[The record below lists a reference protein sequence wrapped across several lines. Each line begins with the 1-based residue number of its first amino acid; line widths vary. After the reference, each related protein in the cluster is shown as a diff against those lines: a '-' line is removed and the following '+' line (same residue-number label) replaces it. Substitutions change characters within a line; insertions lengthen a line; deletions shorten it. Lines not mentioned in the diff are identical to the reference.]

1 MKPTTLV
8 DSPKTAWPRTRRR
21 LLITAGALAAGVAV
35 YLGVSYVILAKS
47 LDPNRTVSDR
57 TPVESGLPTEL
68 ISFES
73 DVDRI
78 PLTGWLLASSGDRA
92 IVLLHGLSSHS
103 WCGGQP
109 DEARAYLKAGFHVLV
124 FDLRGHGRSGGE
136 LLGLGWHE
144 RRDVRGA
151 VNLLLARG
159 FKPGRIGVYGGSYGA
174 AVALL
179 ATAAIPEVG
188 AVVAYS
194 AFADV
199 RDLMDAEIEGKTGVP
214 SRVTKL
220 FLRPGIALVARLRY
234 SLDFDIIS
242 PERAVPDIAP
252 RPILFIHG
260 SEDERI
266 PVKHAHRLM
275 AASNNDDAELWIL
288 DGLRHGEGVRLQ
300 GKGCER
306 PEVSPMREA
315 FLRRVTAFFDHS
327 LR

>member
-1 MKPTTLV
+1 MKPGTLV
-8 DSPKTAWPRTRRR
+8 DVPKTAWPRIRRR
-21 LLITAGALAAGVAV
+21 LLILIGTLAVSGAL
-35 YLGVSYVILAKS
+35 YLGVSYFILSKS
-47 LDPNRTVSDR
+47 LDPIRTVSDR
-57 TPVESGLPTEL
+57 TPIDSGLAPEE
-68 ISFES
+68 IHFES

-78 PLTGWLLASSGDRA
+78 PLSGWLLPSSGDRA

-109 DEARAYLKAGFHVLV
+109 DVARAYVKAGFHVLI
-124 FDLRGHGRSGGE
+124 FDLRGHGLSGGE

-159 FKPGRIGVYGGSYGA
+159 FRPGRIGVHGGSYGA

-179 ATAAIPEVG
+179 SAAAIPEVG

-199 RDLMDAEIEGKTGVP
+199 RDLMDAEIKRKTGVP

-220 FLRPGIALVARLRY
+220 FLRPGIALVARLIY
-234 SLDFDIIS
+234 SLDFDAIT
-242 PERAVPDIAP
+242 PERAVPEIAP

-266 PVKHAHRLM
+266 PVEHSHRLM
-275 AASNNDDAELWIL
+275 AASNNANAEKWIL
-288 DGLRHGEGVRLQ
+288 DGFEHGGAVRLPEE
-300 GKGCER
+300 GCEWT
-306 PEVSPMREA
+306 EVSPMREA
-315 FLRRVTAFFDHS
+315 FLRRVTAFFDHA

>member
-1 MKPTTLV
+1 MKPRTLAV
-8 DSPKTAWPRTRRR
+8 IPKTAWPRIRRR
-21 LLITAGALAAGVAV
+21 LLIPIGTLAVIVAL

-47 LDPNRTVSDR
+47 LEPIRTVSDR
-57 TPVESGLPTEL
+57 TPVGEE

-73 DVDRI
+73 DVDRL

-92 IVLLHGLSSHS
+92 IVLVHGLSSHS

-109 DEARAYLKAGFHVLV
+109 DIAWAFVKAGFHVLV
-124 FDLRGHGRSGGE
+124 FDLRGHGRSGGD

-159 FKPGRIGVYGGSYGA
+159 FRPGRIGIQGGSYGA

-194 AFADV
+194 AFADM
-199 RDLMDAEIEGKTGVP
+199 RDLMDAEIERKTGVP

-220 FLRPGIALVARLRY
+220 FLRPGIALVARLLY
-234 SLDFDIIS
+234 SLDFDAIT
-242 PERAVPDIAP
+242 PERAVPEIAP

-266 PVKHAHRLM
+266 PVEHAYRLM
-275 AASNNDDAELWIL
+275 AASNNADAELWRL
-288 DGLRHGEGVRLQ
+288 EGFGHGGAVRLPEE
-300 GKGCER
+300 GCKWT
-306 PEVSPMREA
+306 EVSPMREA

>member
-1 MKPTTLV
+1 MKPRIPV
-8 DSPKTAWPRTRRR
+8 EIPKTVRRENRRR
-21 LLITAGALAAGVAV
+21 VLIAAGAFAVSVAL
-35 YLGVSYVILAKS
+35 YLGVSYFILSKS
-47 LDPNRTVSDR
+47 LEPIRTVSDQ
-57 TPVESGLPTEL
+57 TPIDSGLAPEE
-68 ISFES
+68 IHFES

-78 PLTGWLLASSGDRA
+78 PLAGWLFPSSGDRA

-109 DEARAYLKAGFHVLV
+109 DVARAYVKAGFHVLI
-124 FDLRGHGRSGGE
+124 FDLRGHGSSGGE

-159 FKPGRIGVYGGSYGA
+159 FSSGRIGIQGGSYGA

-199 RDLMDAEIEGKTGVP
+199 RDLMDAEIERKTEVP

-220 FLRPGIALVARLRY
+220 FRPGIAFIARLLY
-234 SLDFDIIS
+234 SLDFDAIA

-252 RPILFIHG
+252 RPVLFIHG

-266 PVKHAHRLM
+266 PVEHSHRLM
-275 AASNNDDAELWIL
+275 AASNNANAEKWIL
-288 DGLRHGEGVRLQ
+288 DGFEHGGAVRLPEE
-300 GKGCER
+300 GCEWT
-306 PEVSPMREA
+306 EVSPMREA
-315 FLRRVTAFFDHS
+315 FLSKVTAFFDRS
-327 LR
+327 LK

>member
-1 MKPTTLV
+1 MT
-8 DSPKTAWPRTRRR
+8 RR
-21 LLITAGALAAGVAV
+21 LLIAAGALALVAGL
-35 YLGVSYVILAKS
+35 YLAVSYVILARS
-47 LDPNRTVSDR
+47 LEPIRTISDR
-57 TPVESGLPTEL
+57 TPVNSGLPTEE

-92 IVLLHGLSSHS
+92 IVLVHGLSSHS

-109 DEARAYLKAGFHVLV
+109 DVARAYVKAGFHVLV

-159 FKPGRIGVYGGSYGA
+159 FRPGRIGVHGGSYGA

-179 ATAAIPEVG
+179 SAAAIPEVG

-194 AFADV
+194 AFADM
-199 RDLMDAEIEGKTGVP
+199 RDLMDAEIETKTGVP
-214 SRVTKL
+214 SIVTRL
-220 FLRPGIALVARLRY
+220 LLRPGIAFVARLLY
-234 SLDFDIIS
+234 SLDFDAIT
-242 PERAVPDIAP
+242 PERAVPNIAS

-266 PVKHAHRLM
+266 PVEHAHRLN
-275 AASNNDDAELWIL
+275 AASNNADAELWIL
-288 DGLRHGEGVRLQ
+288 DGLRHGDGVRLQ

-306 PEVSPMREA
+306 PEVSPMRAA

>member
-1 MKPTTLV
+1 MKPRTLAV
-8 DSPKTAWPRTRRR
+8 IPKTAWPRIRRR
-21 LLITAGALAAGVAV
+21 LLIPIGTLAVIVAL

-47 LDPNRTVSDR
+47 LEPIRTVSDR
-57 TPVESGLPTEL
+57 TPVGEE

-92 IVLLHGLSSHS
+92 IVLVHGLSSHS

-109 DEARAYLKAGFHVLV
+109 DIAWAYVKAGFHVLV
-124 FDLRGHGRSGGE
+124 FDLRGHGRSGGD

-159 FKPGRIGVYGGSYGA
+159 FRPGRIGIQGSSYGA

-199 RDLMDAEIEGKTGVP
+199 RDLIDAEIERMTGVP
-214 SRVTKL
+214 SLVTRL
-220 FLRPGIALVARLRY
+220 FLRPGIAFIARQLY
-234 SLDFDIIS
+234 SLDFNIIS
-242 PERAVPDIAP
+242 PERAVPEIAP

-266 PVKHAHRLM
+266 PVEHARRLM
-275 AASNNDDAELWIL
+275 AASNNADAGLWIL
-288 DGLRHGEGVRLQ
+288 DGIVHGGAVRLPEE
-300 GKGCER
+300 GRER
-306 PEVSPMREA
+306 TKVSPMREA
-315 FLRRVTAFFDHS
+315 FLERVTAFFDHS